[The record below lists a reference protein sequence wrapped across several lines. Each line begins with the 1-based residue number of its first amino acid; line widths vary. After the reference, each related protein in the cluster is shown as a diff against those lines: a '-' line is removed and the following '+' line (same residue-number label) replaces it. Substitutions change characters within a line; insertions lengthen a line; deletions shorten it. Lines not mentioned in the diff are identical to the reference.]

1 MRWVGHV
8 ACTGDRSCA
17 YTVVVRRLDEK
28 DHLEDLGVD
37 GRIILKR
44 SDVAQ
49 DKVTWRTLMR
59 AIISLR
65 APYNAGN
72 LLNSFGTN
80 SLSRMTLLY
89 GFSQSVS

>member
-1 MRWVGHV
+1 M
-8 ACTGDRSCA
+8 
-17 YTVVVRRLDEK
+17 VRRLEK

-44 SDVAQ
+44 IDLAQ
-49 DKVTWRTLMR
+49 DKVTWRALMR
-59 AIISLR
+59 VIISLQ

-80 SLSRMTLLY
+80 SLSRMTLLH
-89 GFSQSVS
+89 GFSQSAS